1 MSPVPDRAQRR
12 REEILRAAERVF
24 ATKGYHATGIADI
37 AAILGIGH
45 GTFYR
50 YFKNKHDIAT
60 SVLEHVVA
68 RMAEPGLSEDPEAA
82 NDLAT
87 YRGQT
92 ERILSQMLQLA
103 EEHPNL
109 VRFFHEQSVS
119 VDRVRTAAVLDTYAA
134 HTALFLRNG
143 IDKGFLRAE
152 LDVQSTAE
160 ALVALILEGTRR
172 AVMPDRTAADRR
184 RWVDAGISLMFDG
197 IRAAQ

>member
-1 MSPVPDRAQRR
+1 VPDRAQRR